1 MVILYWLKKIYFS
14 NNNEKFDSWN
24 FAPDYKRNSISVKD
38 LVNLFQ
44 KSKSN
49 KKKIIIKTK
58 KETS

>member
-1 MVILYWLKKIYFS
+1 MTKKKYFS

-24 FAPDYKRNSISVKD
+24 FATDYKYSISVKD

-49 KKKIIIKTK
+49 KKKIILTLKT
-58 KETS
+58 S